1 MSCSAASRTLQQNKH
16 TDPRTNSPVRAPHIK
31 KAMKVTARSTV
42 STLSVILG
50 VCITPTVAIAQASA
64 HGAPPTAGFADPTP
78 EQQRLL
84 GSDTP
89 AGGGSV
95 TTVTPAQVHA
105 FSSGNPAYANAAP
118 PRYTYTAPPAYPYS
132 PRPSP
137 VGYRYSDGAQ
147 SGTSDA
153 RADASGGGSTT
164 DRPQKEEHFRIGVL
178 GGLGFPRALAVEGM
192 VKLEKVLGLG
202 LEYATTPN
210 YTVSG
215 AETSFWAL
223 SATLRVFPFKD
234 GFFLGLRGGRQHL
247 GGEGTITVAPY
258 GRIHESVAI
267 DTTFLNP
274 RIGFL
279 WTWSPGF
286 TLGIDAGVQI
296 PIGVTVASSVP
307 PGTGVDQE
315 VLSVAQ
321 TIGNSPLPTI
331 DLLKLGFLL

>member
-1 MSCSAASRTLQQNKH
+1 
-16 TDPRTNSPVRAPHIK
+16 
-31 KAMKVTARSTV
+31 MKVTARSTV

-50 VCITPTVAIAQASA
+50 VCLTPTVAIAQASA
-64 HGAPPTAGFADPTP
+64 SGAPPTAGFADPTP

-89 AGGGSV
+89 AGGGSG
-95 TTVTPAQVHA
+95 TTVTPAQAAVAARPMGYAPDPGHA

-118 PRYTYTAPPAYPYS
+118 PRYTYTAPAAYPYS

-137 VGYRYSDGAQ
+137 VGYRYGDGAQ
-147 SGTSDA
+147 PGTSDA
-153 RADASGGGSTT
+153 RADDTGGGSTK

-178 GGLGFPRALAVEGM
+178 GGLGFPRALAIEGM

-210 YTVSG
+210 YTISG